1 MRVNIKYNDYTGFT
15 FNGIHTSQLGL
26 VRVSTGSR
34 YQGNLLPSFQNF
46 TETDGS
52 IDGTYYFGKNNKSKS
67 FNIDLA
73 FDSVTEEELQEISQ
87 WLSVDIG
94 ELIFDELPFKKYYAK
109 VDNSPTI
116 QFIPFNEKGERIY
129 KGEIS
134 FSFVCY
140 DPYGYSVTKNK
151 ADFYESNGN
160 LKAQF
165 VNIDEWLGASGITE
179 AANPNKVSSTQ
190 WICYNG
196 GTQDADYVLTIG
208 PKSTT
213 TTSTVIDPIIS
224 FGGGSLK
231 LGAVPNTSTII
242 LDTYKKAIFI
252 DDKIANNKITSDYWQ
267 LLAQKAN
274 TTLNLNASGMEFKS
288 IEFDYKYL

>member
-26 VRVSTGSR
+26 VRVSSGSR
-34 YQGNLLPSFQNF
+34 YQRSLLPSFQNF

-52 IDGTYYFGKNNKSKS
+52 IDGTYYFGNNNKSKN

-87 WLSVDIG
+87 WLNVDIG
-94 ELIFDELPFKKYYAK
+94 ELIFDELPFKKYYARI
-109 VDNSPTI
+109 DGSPNM
-116 QFIPFNEKGERIY
+116 QYIPFYEKGNRIY

-134 FSFVCY
+134 FNFICY

-151 ADFYESNGN
+151 SDFYGADGN
-160 LKAQF
+160 LKPQF
-165 VNIDEWLGASGITE
+165 ANIDEWLPASGIKDVE
-179 AANPNKVSSTQ
+179 NPIKTSSTQ
-190 WICYNG
+190 WVCFNG
-196 GTQDADYVLTIG
+196 GTQAADYVLTIG
-208 PKSTT
+208 PKTST
-213 TTSTVIDPIIS
+213 TTSTTINPIIS
-224 FGGGSLK
+224 FGEDSLK
-231 LGAVPNTSTII
+231 LSNISNTSTII

-252 DDKIANNKITSDYWQ
+252 DDKIANNKIVEDYWQ
-267 LLAQKAN
+267 LLAPKSN
-274 TTLNLNASGMEFKS
+274 TTLNLNANGMEFKT

>member
-26 VRVSTGSR
+26 VRVSAGSR
-34 YQGNLLPSFQNF
+34 YQRNLLPSFQNF

-52 IDGTYYFGKNNKSKS
+52 IDGTYYFGNSNKSKN

-94 ELIFDELPFKKYYAK
+94 ELIFDELPFKKYYAR
-109 VDNSPTI
+109 VDSSPTM
-116 QFIPFNEKGERIY
+116 QYIPFYEKGNRIY

-134 FSFVCY
+134 FNFVCY

-151 ADFYESNGN
+151 ADFYGADGN
-160 LKAQF
+160 LKPQF
-165 VNIDEWLGASGITE
+165 INIDEWLAASGISDTE
-179 AANPNKVSSTQ
+179 NPTKTSSTQ
-190 WICYNG
+190 WICFNG
-196 GTQDADYVLTIG
+196 GTQAADYILTIG
-208 PKSTT
+208 PKTST
-213 TTSTVIDPIIS
+213 TTSTIINPIIS

-231 LGAVPNTSTII
+231 LSGISNTSTII

-252 DDKIANNKITSDYWQ
+252 DNKIANNKITQDYWQ
-267 LLAQKAN
+267 LLAPKSN
-274 TTLNLNASGMEFKS
+274 TTLNLNANGMEFKT
-288 IEFDYKYL
+288 IEFDYKYI

>member
-94 ELIFDELPFKKYYAK
+94 
-109 VDNSPTI
+109 
-116 QFIPFNEKGERIY
+116 
-129 KGEIS
+129 
-134 FSFVCY
+134 
-140 DPYGYSVTKNK
+140 
-151 ADFYESNGN
+151 
-160 LKAQF
+160 
-165 VNIDEWLGASGITE
+165 
-179 AANPNKVSSTQ
+179 
-190 WICYNG
+190 
-196 GTQDADYVLTIG
+196 
-208 PKSTT
+208 
-213 TTSTVIDPIIS
+213 
-224 FGGGSLK
+224 
-231 LGAVPNTSTII
+231 
-242 LDTYKKAIFI
+242 
-252 DDKIANNKITSDYWQ
+252 
-267 LLAQKAN
+267 
-274 TTLNLNASGMEFKS
+274 
-288 IEFDYKYL
+288 